1 MEENTIRF
9 LDQDIQEYRKWLK
22 LNIYSVTWKGK
33 YTKEFE
39 EFWPLFFGKDQNLS
53 QIIERFEFA
62 KSIVKIG
69 PLISWLNFL
78 MERLLAYTFIY
89 KKTSLLELSRET
101 GIPVPRMATILRN
114 FFLESFPY
122 FDEYFNNVFHVGNL
136 ANHNLHLTFDKV
148 AGEKKLSK
156 DFYGPADDDILS
168 SLEVTLFD
176 EWPIFIKKL
185 KKHLNIPVKNYKKI
199 NTKQIFKKN
208 IGPFFEVIGLL
219 LLGYGLIIGTKNFN
233 KWYEKI
239 LVGKIEIFE
248 PQTKWEE
255 SNIIFKKV
263 NPKELAELK
272 APAKNLEDIK
282 VPETKERIDEEFET
296 ESEVI
301 LSSWKA
307 LPKDFNIAGLEQSEY
322 EEFSKRAIRDNRYG
336 NRKIFRVMMESVQ
349 PRLTK
354 KKLDDLLSKY
364 QVTQVD
370 NVKPGMYVPGGLYY
384 NIFVPQKFLKEFLAQ
399 VMETEEA
406 TLYETRT
413 KIKNPPGKGRVF
425 IWIKGL

>member
-1 MEENTIRF
+1 MEEIKTRY
-9 LDQDIQEYRKWLK
+9 LGLDIQEYRRWLK

-39 EFWPLFFGKDQNLS
+39 EFWSLFFSKDQNLG

-89 KKTSLLELSRET
+89 KKVSLLELSRET
-101 GIPVPRMATILRN
+101 GIPVPKMATILRN
-114 FFLESFPY
+114 FFLEAFPY
-122 FDEYFNNVFHVGNL
+122 FDEYFNNTFHVGNL
-136 ANHNLHLTFDKV
+136 AAHNLNLTFEKI
-148 AGEKKLSK
+148 AKEKKLSK

-185 KKHLNIPVKNYKKI
+185 KKHLNIPLKEYKKV
-199 NTKQIFKKN
+199 NTKQTIKNN
-208 IGPFFEVIGLL
+208 IGPFFEVVALL
-219 LLGYGLIIGTKNFN
+219 LLGYALIIGTKNFN

-239 LVGKIEIFE
+239 LINKIEIFE
-248 PQTKWEE
+248 PQKKWEDN
-255 SNIIFKKV
+255 SIFFKKIDE
-263 NPKELAELK
+263 KDLALLK

-282 VPETKERIDEEFET
+282 APEKTIDDEFET

-301 LSSWKA
+301 LTSWKA
-307 LPKDFNIAGLEQSEY
+307 LPKDFNITNLEQSEY
-322 EEFSKRAIRDNRYG
+322 EEFRKRGIRDNSYG
-336 NRKIFRVMMESVQ
+336 NRKIFRIMMESVN
-349 PRLTK
+349 PKISK
-354 KKLDDLLSKY
+354 KKLDDLLAKY
-364 QVTQVD
+364 QVTKVD
-370 NVKPGMYVPGGLYY
+370 NVKPGTYVPGGLYY
-384 NIFVPQKFLKEFLAQ
+384 NIFVPEKFLKEFLAQ
-399 VMETEEA
+399 VMDVDEA

-413 KIKNPPGKGRVF
+413 KIRNPPGKGRVF

>member
-1 MEENTIRF
+1 MEEKEIRF
-9 LDQDIQEYRKWLK
+9 LDQDIREYRKWLK

-39 EFWPLFFGKDQNLS
+39 EFWTLFFGQDQNLA
-53 QIIERFEFA
+53 QIIQRFEFA
-62 KSIVKIG
+62 KSIVKVG

-114 FFLESFPY
+114 FFLEAFPY
-122 FDEYFNNVFHVGNL
+122 FDEYFNNIFHVGNL
-136 ANHNLHLTFDKV
+136 ATHNLHLTFDKV
-148 AGEKKLSK
+148 AIEKKLSK

-185 KKHLNIPVKNYKKI
+185 KKHLHIPVKQYKKI
-199 NTKQIFKKN
+199 NAKQLIKDN
-208 IGPFFEVIGLL
+208 IGPFLEVMALL
-219 LLGYGLIIGTKNFN
+219 LLGYALIIGIKHFN

-239 LVGKIEIFE
+239 LIGKIEIFE
-248 PQTKWEE
+248 PQKKGEG
-255 SNIIFKKV
+255 NKIFFKKV
-263 NPKELAELK
+263 NPKELAALK
-272 APAKNLEDIK
+272 APAKNLEEITNL
-282 VPETKERIDEEFET
+282 ETKETIDAEFET

-301 LSSWKA
+301 LTSWKA
-307 LPKDFNIAGLEQSEY
+307 LPKDFNITDLEHSEY
-322 EEFSKRAIRDNRYG
+322 EEFKKRAIRDNRYG
-336 NRKIFRVMMESVQ
+336 NRKIYRIMMESVH
-349 PRLTK
+349 PGAIK
-354 KKLDDLLSKY
+354 KKLDTLLTKY

-370 NVKPGMYVPGGLYY
+370 NVKPGTYVPGGLYY
-384 NIFVPQKFLKEFLAQ
+384 NIFVPKKFLKEFLAQ

-413 KIKNPPGKGRVF
+413 KIKNPLGKGRVF

>member
-1 MEENTIRF
+1 MEEKQIRF
-9 LDQDIQEYRKWLK
+9 LDPDFKDYRRWLK

-39 EFWPLFFGKDQNLS
+39 EFWSLFFGSDLNLG
-53 QIIERFEFA
+53 QVIKRFEFA

-78 MERLLAYTFIY
+78 MERLLAYAFIY

-101 GIPVPRMATILRN
+101 GIPVPKMATILRN
-114 FFLESFPY
+114 FFIESFPY
-122 FDEYFNNVFHVGNL
+122 FDEYFNNIFHVGNL
-136 ANHNLHLTFDKV
+136 ATHSINLTFDKI
-148 AGEKKLSK
+148 ASEKKLSK

-176 EWPIFIKKL
+176 EWPIFINKL
-185 KKHLNIPVKNYKKI
+185 KKHLNITAKEYKRV
-199 NTKQIFKKN
+199 NTKQLIKNN
-208 IGPFFEVIGLL
+208 IGPFFEVIALL
-219 LLGYGLIIGTKNFN
+219 LLGYALIIGTKNFN

-239 LVGKIEIFE
+239 LIGKIEIFE
-248 PQTKWEE
+248 PQKKWED
-255 SNIIFKKV
+255 SKFLFKKV
-263 NPKELAELK
+263 NKKELAALK
-272 APAKNLEDIK
+272 APAKNLEEIK
-282 VPETKERIDEEFET
+282 GKEVKETIDEEFET

-301 LSSWKA
+301 LTSWKA
-307 LPKDFNIAGLEQSEY
+307 LPKDFNVTDLEQSEY

-336 NRKIFRVMMESVQ
+336 NRKIYRVMMESVH
-349 PRLTK
+349 PK
-354 KKLDDLLSKY
+354 VSKNKLDALLSKY
-364 QVTQVD
+364 QVTKVD

-384 NIFVPQKFLKEFLAQ
+384 NIFVPKNFLKEFLVQ
-399 VMETEEA
+399 VMEVEEA

-413 KIKNPPGKGRVF
+413 KIRNPPGKGRVF